1 MISEADMALN
11 GEVKVPVPEHGAVK
25 RRMGDKIYLYY
36 ATAVYRNEK
45 GQPTCDRVSIG
56 RYDEET
62 GMLIPNRNYYEIY
75 LKQPRR
81 ILEGLRKTEC

>member
-1 MISEADMALN
+1 MALN

-56 RYDEET
+56 S
-62 GMLIPNRNYYEIY
+62 NV
-75 LKQPRR
+75 
-81 ILEGLRKTEC
+81 